1 MSWVAVEG
9 RHLPPA
15 PPRAY
20 RGDVTSTTL
29 ISILIGVAVAAL
41 LVVRQLRAQPLN
53 ANFRLPLILGVI
65 GLIELVEYL
74 GKHHPSAIAY
84 GALAGSLVVA
94 AVFGALRAATVH
106 LWMQDGQPW
115 RKGNWLTGILWVLSL
130 AAHFGIDF
138 LIDPHNPNG
147 GLAGSAILI
156 YLAVTYTVQRVIMQA
171 RAQRLPLGG
180 GGQAGSLTSAQRD
193 RPM

>member
-1 MSWVAVEG
+1 MSWAVLDG
-9 RHLPPA
+9 RHLSSGPGRPSVD
-15 PPRAY
+15 
-20 RGDVTSTTL
+20 DVTSTTL

-74 GKHHPSAIAY
+74 GKHHPSDVAY

-106 LWMQDGQPW
+106 LWVQDGQPW
-115 RKGNWLTGILWVLSL
+115 RKGNWLTGILWILSL

-147 GLAGSAILI
+147 GLAGSTILI

-180 GGQAGSLTSAQRD
+180 GGQAGSLTSGPA
-193 RPM
+193 